1 MSIRDDLVDLIVQAD
16 ADVDERSFP
25 DRIIDAI
32 LARYAVVELPALSE
46 PDDDGQIYTYVADLR
61 IDTSG
66 PGGNEVFLP
75 GGTGFRPPGC
85 VKKPLTT
92 SLPRTERRPL
102 MWTSEYRAL
111 LRAIRWFL
119 VAAEIERAYK
129 PMPSD
134 LPRTNG
140 MADA

>member
-75 GGTGFRPPGC
+75 GGHRISPSW
-85 VKKPLTT
+85 LRQEAADY
-92 SLPRTERRPL
+92 LAAAN
-102 MWTSEYRAL
+102 RAE
-111 LRAIRWFL
+111 
-119 VAAEIERAYK
+119 AADV
-129 PMPSD
+129 D
-134 LPRTNG
+134 L
-140 MADA
+140 